1 MALSIFITAVASLL
15 CSVPAWSDGT
25 LSCMKCLNV
34 EDGLSQS
41 MVYCIHQ
48 DSRGFMWFG
57 TQDGLNRY
65 DGHEIVVFRRNPDD
79 PQSVGSDNYFTIFEN
94 DDHKLWLGTFNGVFI
109 YDPRL
114 EKFTFFDAHT
124 EEGKAVGA
132 RLEASAGIVREMS
145 GSPARMARC
154 SDMTLRVDLWN
165 SILRNYSAWTPLC
178 RSISDV

>member
-1 MALSIFITAVASLL
+1 MGLRLALSIFITAVASLL

-65 DGHEIVVFRRNPDD
+65 DGHEIVVFIMNPDD
-79 PQSVGSDNYFTIFEN
+79 PQSV
-94 DDHKLWLGTFNGVFI
+94 
-109 YDPRL
+109 
-114 EKFTFFDAHT
+114 
-124 EEGKAVGA
+124 
-132 RLEASAGIVREMS
+132 
-145 GSPARMARC
+145 
-154 SDMTLRVDLWN
+154 
-165 SILRNYSAWTPLC
+165 
-178 RSISDV
+178 